1 MQAVS
6 HRQNAARAAEA
17 AEAADREL
25 PPVTLSEHD
34 GVRYLHL
41 GSIWVQGAMR
51 VKKPE
56 FVHLDY
62 VQRML
67 AALLWL
73 PSDRLRDGRAV
84 QLGLGAGALTRFT
97 VRQLGMAT
105 TAVEI
110 NPQVLQV
117 NRLAFFLP
125 HEVELV
131 LGDAAA
137 WVQQTARSAPA
148 SVRLLHVDLYDQE
161 AAAPVIDDEAFYAGC
176 RAVLEEGGVMAVNL
190 FGRRHGFAASIGRI
204 AAAFGADQVWSLRPT
219 REGNTVVVA
228 ARGVVV
234 PERAELEQRAA
245 HIEARFGKL
254 GLPARKWLRM
264 VRPYTT
270 AATPPDAPMPDTP
283 APR

>member
-1 MQAVS
+1 VNPRS
-6 HRQNAARAAEA
+6 RNHAAAAA
-17 AEAADREL
+17 GPAADL

-51 VKKPE
+51 VNKPE

-73 PSDRLRDGRAV
+73 PTERLGDGRAV

-97 VRQLGMAT
+97 ARQLGMAT
-105 TAVEI
+105 TAVEL
-110 NPQVLQV
+110 NPQVLAA

-125 HEVELV
+125 HEAELV

-137 WVQQTARSAPA
+137 WIGQTARSRPA
-148 SVRLLHVDLYDQE
+148 SVRLLQVDLYDQE
-161 AAAPVIDDEAFYAGC
+161 AAAPVLDDEPFYAGC

-190 FGRRHGFAASIGRI
+190 FGRRHGFADSIARI
-204 AAAFGADQVWSLRPT
+204 AAAFGAGQVWSLRPT

-228 ARGVVV
+228 GRGVTV
-234 PERAELEQRAA
+234 PERDGLERRAA
-245 HIEARFGKL
+245 HIEARFGRL

-264 VRPYTT
+264 VRPYT
-270 AATPPDAPMPDTP
+270 P
-283 APR
+283 